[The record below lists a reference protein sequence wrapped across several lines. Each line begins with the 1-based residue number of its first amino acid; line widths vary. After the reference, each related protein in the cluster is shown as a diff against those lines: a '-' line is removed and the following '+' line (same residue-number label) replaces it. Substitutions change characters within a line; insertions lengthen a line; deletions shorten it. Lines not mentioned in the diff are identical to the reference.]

1 MNSKKS
7 NIFRILLS
15 VVALLVIL
23 SVGVGVAFAWI
34 EGGDRY
40 SLYTENIN
48 LEGPALPSTANNK
61 FTTGTITLNPKKT
74 TSINLDDI
82 YDNITV
88 ADSIMFTPMSSD
100 GTNFYLP
107 QAYDESGTP
116 TYFREAT
123 TNDRGTKYIDFDF
136 KVKTTTQCYIAFGAD
151 PVITVKKGNSTSST
165 ADTSALRFMITDKKS
180 GNKIFSTSD
189 TAITKGKVSQGGDSI
204 VETLT
209 VNPISQYTNSAENK
223 ERRLYTYTSTE
234 ATTEFRMSIWL
245 DCFGSAASLEALS
258 GSTVEISLNL
268 VVDQEKVNIKFTPIT
283 LDNTGKDVQDGTLG
297 GKVSPVSIDAV
308 IGDTVELSTA
318 TVNTNYT
325 FLGWYKTNSDFDN
338 TSNRIT
344 TNLKLS
350 QTVDGQTT
358 QYYAVFKEKLKYTIT
373 VGSLTVPSTETGGTV
388 TIDDK
393 ANSTT
398 DYKDKT
404 VTLKA
409 TPAEGYRFAGWYSDE
424 TCNTSATGLVSK
436 NADGSTSEFTIKEA
450 NQSFYAKFIKQVTL
464 TVNVT
469 GSGTVK
475 IDGENE
481 TSVTVDYNTPVELS
495 ATPASGYNFDG
506 FYNED
511 GVVLS
516 SYTVNVT
523 DDVIYE
529 ARFAKIPLLESDH
542 YIRGVLPDC
551 NWDPGLKMYWVDSD
565 TSTGKVYR
573 TFNLT
578 AGETYSF
585 KLYINNSTWKTGNVS
600 FTDAML
606 NIDFSSNE
614 GNDTKITASKSQEY
628 TFVYDVNSK
637 KLSVYPSNGSYNV
650 SSDVNAKSGKTI
662 LFYDYY
668 RVGNTNYGY
677 IKMYRNG
684 VIDTG
689 YNSFSDTG
697 YGSDFRNLKYY
708 VLSDANNNKL
718 SNNQEITVSFG
729 QNSSGS
735 FTKYVQGGMYKG
747 EQIVITGYGSGDN
760 MNDETYNPL
769 TIKSISYPNNGTAG
783 TSYTLSL
790 TPENGCPKYISDKNY
805 GGSNTNYKNYSFSYS
820 VNGGSYTSA
829 TTGSTSGT
837 ALSKTWTPSSAGTY
851 DITYKLTDGIDTV
864 TYTQTITIN

>member
-48 LEGPALPSTANNK
+48 LEGPALPSTANK
-61 FTTGTITLNPKKT
+61 TFTTGTITLNPKET
-74 TSINLDDI
+74 NSINLDEI

-151 PVITVKKGNSTSST
+151 PVITVKKGNSTSTT
-165 ADTSALRFMITDKKS
+165 ADTSALRFMITDENS

-189 TAITKGKVSQGGDSI
+189 TPITNGKVSQGGDSI

-234 ATTEFRMSIWL
+234 TTTEFRMSIWL

-268 VVDQEKVNIKFTPIT
+268 VVDQEKVNINFAPIT
-283 LDNTGKDVQDGTLG
+283 LDSNGAVKNDADEG
-297 GKVSPVSIDAV
+297 GSVSPTSGNFV
-308 IGDTVELSTA
+308 IGDTVDLSTA
-318 TVNTNYT
+318 TVNENYD
-325 FLGWYKTNSDFDN
+325 FLGWFKTNSDFNN
-338 TSNRIT
+338 TSNTVTTDAKLNAEVTGEIT
-344 TNLKLS
+344 K
-350 QTVDGQTT
+350 
-358 QYYAVFKEKLKYTIT
+358 YYAVFKEKPKYTIT
-373 VGSLTVPSTETGGTV
+373 VGSLTVPSTSTGGTV
-388 TIDDK
+388 TIGGQTG
-393 ANSTT
+393 SLT
-398 DYKDKT
+398 DYEDKE
-404 VTLKA
+404 VTLTA
-409 TPAEGYRFAGWYSDE
+409 TPAEGYRFAGWYSDSTCE
-424 TCNTSATGLVSK
+424 T
-436 NADGSTSEFTIKEA
+436 STSDYSNSTNEGKTVTVTIDK
-450 NQSFYAKFIKQVTL
+450 NKSYYAKFIKQVTL

-481 TSVTVDYNTPVELS
+481 TSVTVDYNTAVELS

-529 ARFAKIPLLESDH
+529 ARFTKIPLLESNH
-542 YIRGVLPDC
+542 YIRGDLPDC
-551 NWDPGLKMYWVDSD
+551 NWNSGLKMYWVDSN

-585 KLYINNSTWKTGNVS
+585 KLFIDNSTWKTGNVS

-606 NIDFSSNE
+606 NIDFSTNE
-614 GNDTKITASKSQEY
+614 GNDTQITASKSQEY

-729 QNSSGS
+729 QDSSGS
-735 FTKYVQGGMYKG
+735 YTKYVQGGMYKG

-769 TIKSISYPNNGTAG
+769 TIKSISYPENGTAG